1 MVSHRHNGLTLFMS
15 SEENKTIYRQF
26 IENVF
31 NQGRVEKVNDFLA
44 PGYVLRDAP
53 PGAPTGPESVV
64 GIVRLFRAAFPDLA
78 ITIETQVAEGDFV
91 CSRTTTRG
99 THRGP
104 IFGVAA
110 SNRKIEVPGLTL
122 VRFAHGRMTEST
134 VKNDM
139 LVLLHQI
146 GATEL
151 PR

>member
-1 MVSHRHNGLTLFMS
+1 MS
-15 SEENKTIYRQF
+15 SENNKAIYRHF
-26 IENVF
+26 MEEVF
-31 NQGRVEKVNDFLA
+31 NQGRVEKVTDFLA
-44 PGYVLRDAP
+44 PEYVLRDAP
-53 PGAPTGPESVV
+53 PGMPKGPESVV
-64 GIVRLFRAAFPDLA
+64 GIVRMFRAAFPDLA
-78 ITIETQVAEGDFV
+78 ITIETQVADGDFV

-104 IFGVAA
+104 IFGVPP

-122 VRFAHGRMTEST
+122 VRVVNGRITEST

-139 LVLLHQI
+139 LVLLHQL